1 MVFSGL
7 FLTQLSPT
15 QIIVGVFLMSA
26 SIWCGIKVSS
36 SREILHPDLLIDLI
50 TGKFK
55 VEGNFIFYKFCC
67 TSLLKSHLLFFF
79 RVRQVLCIQHLHC
92 WSFFP
97 QELMCH
103 LSISASLTNSSSQ
116 LILVCFYGIVLIF
129 TFVLR
134 CCSVSWVYRS
144 CCSTTGT
151 SAFQEQDFLFFLGYN
166 CQSGLEISE
175 MQSSVSLYSTYMVT
189 SALWKWYKTLFP
201 TLKKNNPKTQDFFF
215 KLFSKRNQKP
225 VWKTWRWSILWQ
237 LFPLKDQFDAHTSW
251 RIFLA
256 GIMIII
262 QQCLW
267 MNGSWSKEPTNGC
280 LEHQKSKRREKM
292 YPYFIKLI
300 LYLPVFWM
308 FD

>member
-151 SAFQEQDFLFFLGYN
+151 SAFQVQDFLFFLGYN

-201 TLKKNNPKTQDFFF
+201 TLKKKNQKTPFFLSYSAKGIKNQYGKHGDEVFCGSYFLWRTSLMHTHLGGFFLQELWLLFNNVCEWMVVEV
-215 KLFSKRNQKP
+215 RNQLMA
-225 VWKTWRWSILWQ
+225 VWSTRKAKGEKKCTPIL
-237 LFPLKDQFDAHTSW
+237 
-251 RIFLA
+251 
-256 GIMIII
+256 
-262 QQCLW
+262 
-267 MNGSWSKEPTNGC
+267 
-280 LEHQKSKRREKM
+280 
-292 YPYFIKLI
+292 
-300 LYLPVFWM
+300 
-308 FD
+308 